1 MVGSVRGVSFADP
14 GSARGPAPSVL
25 HVDMDAF
32 FAAAEVLRR
41 PELRGRPVIVG
52 GTGRRGVVAAA
63 SYEARRF
70 GVHSAMAMGRAR
82 RLCPE
87 AVVLA
92 GDHDYYREISTRVM
106 GIFEGFTPLVE
117 PLSLDEAFLDVG
129 GARRLLGDP
138 ERIAGD
144 IRAQVHDAESLD
156 CSVGAAP
163 NKLLAKLA
171 SRAAKPR
178 ADRTG
183 LRPGPGVVV
192 VRPGEELEFLWPHPV
207 RALWGVGPAT
217 LRGLA
222 DLGVQTVGDLAA
234 VPPESLVAA
243 FGKARGRRLAELAQA
258 HDPDLVTPERPAKQ
272 MSIEVTFDSDVSD
285 RGELTAEVVRQA
297 DVVAGRLRAAGS
309 AAGTV
314 VLKLRYGDFRTITRS
329 RRLPR
334 PISHGVHLAREAK
347 RLLEPLDTSPGVRL
361 VGVAAAGLVAPE
373 GRRLSLLEDPDDD
386 TEATEALDGAL
397 DELRGRFGDD
407 IIAPAGA
414 RSVAA
419 RRGGPPDSGMWGPNA

>member
-1 MVGSVRGVSFADP
+1 MGSVRGVSPANP
-14 GSARGPAPSVL
+14 GPGRHRAPVVL

-63 SYEARRF
+63 SYEARGF
-70 GVHSAMAMGRAR
+70 GVHSAMATGRAR
-82 RLCPE
+82 RLCPQ

-92 GDHDYYREISTRVM
+92 GDHDYYRAISVRVM
-106 GIFEGFTPLVE
+106 SIFEGFTPLVE
-117 PLSLDEAFLDVG
+117 ALSLDEAFLDVA
-129 GARRLLGDP
+129 GARRLLGSP

-144 IRAQVHDAESLD
+144 IRARVLEAEGLE
-156 CSVGAAP
+156 CSVGVAP

-183 LRPGPGVVV
+183 IRPGPGVVV
-192 VRPGEELEFLWPHPV
+192 VCPGEELEFLWPHPV
-207 RALWGVGPAT
+207 GALWGVGPAT

-243 FGKARGRRLAELAQA
+243 FGKARGRRLADLAQA
-258 HDPDLVTPERPAKQ
+258 HDPDPITPERPAKQ
-272 MSIEVTFDSDVSD
+272 MSIEVTFASDVTD
-285 RGELTAEVVRQA
+285 RGELSAEIVRQA

-329 RRLPR
+329 RRPQR
-334 PISHGVHLAREAK
+334 PITHGPHLAREAK
-347 RLLEPLDTSPGVRL
+347 RLLEPLDTAPGVRL
-361 VGVAAAGLVAPE
+361 LGVAAAGLVASA
-373 GRRLSLLEDPDDD
+373 GRRLSLLEDPDDA
-386 TEATEALDGAL
+386 EAGEALDEAI
-397 DELRGRFGDD
+397 DELRGRFGDG

-419 RRGGPPDSGMWGPNA
+419 PRDGAPGQSMWGPNA